1 MCFCFVCFFFF
12 SSRRRH
18 TSCALVT
25 GVQTCAL
32 PISGGEVELAGAQ
45 SESMEAVLDGLRR
58 AGVVVE
64 EVGGGLLVKA
74 DGGLRGV
81 NLSTA
86 PFPGFPTDMQAQF
99 MAMLALAEG
108 ASLLSETI
116 FENRYM
122 PVPELA
128 RMGADI
134 TVTGRSALDRKSE
147 LQSLMRNSYA
157 V

>member
-1 MCFCFVCFFFF
+1 MAGRIEAG
-12 SSRRRH
+12 SYA
-18 TSCALVT
+18 CAAAIT
-25 GVQTCAL
+25 
-32 PISGGEVELAGAQ
+32 GGEVELVGAQ

-99 MAMLALAEG
+99 MEIG
-108 ASLLSETI
+108 RASCRESVGQDVKVWGVAGQVKKQKEKRKRRKVQ
-116 FENRYM
+116 NR
-122 PVPELA
+122 
-128 RMGADI
+128 
-134 TVTGRSALDRKSE
+134 
-147 LQSLMRNSYA
+147 
-157 V
+157 